1 MPLRPNTRLVYST
14 GGEALEPGN
23 PPAQP
28 SAGPSK
34 HEVRIRLDRRA
45 SGRLV
50 TVVTG
55 LPGSSAEVGAL
66 ARALKSA
73 CGAGGTV
80 KDFVLEIQG
89 DQRDQVEAALKAR
102 GLRPRR
108 AGG

>member
-14 GGEALEPGN
+14 GGEVLGPTD
-23 PPAQP
+23 PPAEP
-28 SAGPSK
+28 SSSPSK
-34 HEVRIRLDRRA
+34 NHVRMRLDRRA

-66 ARALKSA
+66 AKALKSA

-80 KDFVLEIQG
+80 KDHVLEIQG
-89 DQRDQVEAALKAR
+89 DHRDQVEAVLKAR
-102 GLRPRR
+102 GLRPKR